1 MYIKPSVCRLG
12 LGMIG
17 GTSIASGGLVD
28 VGRDPRP
35 LSSGGEV
42 NKAAVVISPISN
54 SSRSRGRTLAMT
66 GHRETHLQ
74 DVLAWRH
81 RKAMQEQC
89 SCPLMRKPC
98 SWVLIYTYPLL
109 NGFHEYAVPQANVA
123 HHFST
128 SSSCFPVSVLRNM
141 TFLIPR
147 PHLAN
152 KADHDRIQPA
162 EPRPKKMT
170 LEFQH
175 PILTPNK

>member
-1 MYIKPSVCRLG
+1 MYIKPSVCRLR

-42 NKAAVVISPISN
+42 NMAAVVISPISN

-66 GHRETHLQ
+66 GHGETHLQ

-128 SSSCFPVSVLRNM
+128 SNSCFPRIRPPEHDFPNPS
-141 TFLIPR
+141 TSSGEQGGPR
-147 PHLAN
+147 HN
-152 KADHDRIQPA
+152 STGRTTSQEND
-162 EPRPKKMT
+162 T
-170 LEFQH
+170 
-175 PILTPNK
+175 